1 MDQRLTPDEP
11 PQNIERR
18 RIKVGAQERLRFVL
32 PYWVAHQNVTDRH
45 TVTGM
50 VPYRGGGDDLE
61 QSFAAAI
68 PPAHQQRL
76 PASPPA
82 GQALLQAGRALA
94 DDRRAPE
101 SAAPAQ
107 WQRPMQRRVEP
118 QAGDHGDPGPHLVE
132 EVDRCEAGVGDT
144 DDMPRVASPEMLPSV
159 GLLPHVICSPPGFG
173 GASMRRISMA
183 RRDELVAVVAE
194 RYARSAR
201 KDRSRILDEFT
212 AVSGLH
218 RKHAMRLLR
227 MRSEPSGPHRRR
239 RVYDDAVREALILV
253 WEASDR
259 VCGKRLRPL
268 IPILVESMERHGHL
282 HLDAW
287 PMLFW
292 RGSFARSMILCVI
305 IVQER
310 RNTLTAMRAI
320 GRPGSVAF

>member
-32 PYWVAHQNVTDRH
+32 PYWVAHQNATDRH

-101 SAAPAQ
+101 SAGPAQ

-144 DDMPRVASPEMLPSV
+144 DDMPRIASPEMLPSV
-159 GLLPHVICSPPGFG
+159 GLLPC
-173 GASMRRISMA
+173 
-183 RRDELVAVVAE
+183 
-194 RYARSAR
+194 
-201 KDRSRILDEFT
+201 
-212 AVSGLH
+212 
-218 RKHAMRLLR
+218 
-227 MRSEPSGPHRRR
+227 
-239 RVYDDAVREALILV
+239 
-253 WEASDR
+253 
-259 VCGKRLRPL
+259 
-268 IPILVESMERHGHL
+268 
-282 HLDAW
+282 
-287 PMLFW
+287 
-292 RGSFARSMILCVI
+292 
-305 IVQER
+305 
-310 RNTLTAMRAI
+310 LT
-320 GRPGSVAF
+320 

>member
-1 MDQRLTPDEP
+1 
-11 PQNIERR
+11 
-18 RIKVGAQERLRFVL
+18 
-32 PYWVAHQNVTDRH
+32 
-45 TVTGM
+45 
-50 VPYRGGGDDLE
+50 
-61 QSFAAAI
+61 
-68 PPAHQQRL
+68 
-76 PASPPA
+76 
-82 GQALLQAGRALA
+82 
-94 DDRRAPE
+94 
-101 SAAPAQ
+101 
-107 WQRPMQRRVEP
+107 
-118 QAGDHGDPGPHLVE
+118 
-132 EVDRCEAGVGDT
+132 
-144 DDMPRVASPEMLPSV
+144 
-159 GLLPHVICSPPGFG
+159 
-173 GASMRRISMA
+173 MRRISMA
-183 RRDELVAVVAE
+183 TRDELVAVVAD

-292 RGSFARSMILCVI
+292 RGSFARSMILRVI